1 MKLDLNADLGELPGA
16 AGAALDAQM
25 LGVVSSASVACGF
38 HAGDAVSMRRLG
50 LAAREHGVRI
60 GAHLSY
66 DDREHFGRRDLD
78 VAPALLRAQMLEQLR
93 ALEAAAPVAYVK
105 PHGALYHRACRDA
118 AVAEVLIGAIEDFG
132 RALPVVAL
140 PDSLLLRRAA
150 AAGLPAIREGF
161 ADRGYEADGGLIP
174 RGMPGALLVERAA
187 MLEQALRLLRAGRID
202 TLCLH
207 GDTPDAPA
215 LARALRAGLEQ
226 AGVVI
231 GAFA

>member
-1 MKLDLNADLGELPGA
+1 MKLDLNADLGELPGDV
-16 AGAALDAQM
+16 GAALDAQM
-25 LGVVSSASVACGF
+25 LGIVSSANVACGF
-38 HAGDAVSMRRLG
+38 HAGDAVSMRRVG
-50 LAAREHGVRI
+50 RAAHARGVCV

-66 DDREHFGRRDLD
+66 ADREHFGRRDLD
-78 VAPALLRAQMLEQLR
+78 VEPALLRTQMLEQLR
-93 ALEAAAPVAYVK
+93 ALDAAAAVAYVK

-118 AVAEVLIGAIEDFG
+118 VVAEALMAAIADFG
-132 RALPVVAL
+132 RALPVVGL
-140 PDSLLLRRAA
+140 PDSLLLQRAT

-161 ADRGYEADGGLIP
+161 ADRGYDADGGLIP
-174 RGMPGALLVERAA
+174 RGLPGALIVEPAA

-215 LARALRAGLEQ
+215 LGRALRAGLEQ